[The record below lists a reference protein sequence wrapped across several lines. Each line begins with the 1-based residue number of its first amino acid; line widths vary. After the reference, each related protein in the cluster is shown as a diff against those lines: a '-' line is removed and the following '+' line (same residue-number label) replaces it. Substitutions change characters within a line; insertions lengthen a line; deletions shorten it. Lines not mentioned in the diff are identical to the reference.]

1 MNLPGLYE
9 SSDSFIVRR
18 PLNSIS
24 PRSFEATAH
33 TVVIAMNQHD
43 TSRASSLGSNLLL
56 AVLIGCATVMTACPV
71 DTPEAANTTHAENT
85 ALIPNELR

>member
-1 MNLPGLYE
+1 MKLPGLYE

-24 PRSFEATAH
+24 PRSFEVTAH
-33 TVVIAMNQHD
+33 AAVIAMNQHD

-71 DTPEAANTTHAENT
+71 DTPDTADTTHAENT
-85 ALIPNELR
+85 TLVPNELR